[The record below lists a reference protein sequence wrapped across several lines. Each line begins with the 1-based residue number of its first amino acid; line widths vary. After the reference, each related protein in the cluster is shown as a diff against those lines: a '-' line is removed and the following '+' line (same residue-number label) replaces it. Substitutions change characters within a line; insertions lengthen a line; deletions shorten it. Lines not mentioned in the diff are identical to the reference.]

1 MSIFS
6 RFTDIVNAN
15 LNALLDKAEDPQK
28 MVRLIIQ
35 EMEDTLVEVRS
46 SSAKTLAEKK
56 ELTRHLGQLERES
69 QDWEQKAELALSK
82 DRDDLARSA
91 LLEKKKLQE
100 TLDSV
105 QREIE
110 RVDEH
115 VDRLSDE
122 IAQLQEKLSDAK
134 ARQKSILMRQRTA
147 SSRLSVKS
155 KLDSGKVDEA
165 MQKFD
170 RYEAK
175 IEGIEAQVDA
185 YDLGRKTLS
194 DEFKA
199 LESESQVDDELAAL
213 KARVKTKN
221 ESSEQH

>member
-15 LNALLDKAEDPQK
+15 LNSLLDKAEDPQK

-56 ELTRHLGQLERES
+56 ELTRHLSQLEREA
-69 QDWEQKAELALSK
+69 QDWESKAELALSK
-82 DRDDLARSA
+82 DRDDLARAA

-100 TLDSV
+100 ALESL

-115 VDRLSDE
+115 IDRLSDE
-122 IAQLQEKLSDAK
+122 IGQLQEKLSDAK

-147 SSRLSVKS
+147 TSRLSVKS
-155 KLDSGKVDEA
+155 KLDSGKVDQA

-175 IEGIEAQVDA
+175 IEGIESQVDA
-185 YDLGRKTLS
+185 YDLGKKTLS
-194 DEFKA
+194 DEFKT
-199 LESESQVDDELAAL
+199 LENESQVEDELAAL
-213 KARVKTKN
+213 KQRVQDRDK
-221 ESSEQH
+221 Q